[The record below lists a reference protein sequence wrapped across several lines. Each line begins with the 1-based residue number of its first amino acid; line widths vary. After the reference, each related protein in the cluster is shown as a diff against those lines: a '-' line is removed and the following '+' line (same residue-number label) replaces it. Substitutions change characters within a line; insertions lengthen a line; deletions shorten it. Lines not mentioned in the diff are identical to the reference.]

1 MREVGYR
8 MKLLKKYKEK
18 VTNTKGLTFELNFK
32 PISKRLAVCCLN
44 APGLSFRWPVEE
56 VMGSFKT
63 EEVDDFITGI
73 VYKCNSYKEFKE
85 IAENIRK
92 N

>member
-56 VMGSFKT
+56 VMKPFEIK
-63 EEVDDFITGI
+63 EVEDLVTGI
-73 VYKCNSYKEFKE
+73 AYECSSYDDFKE
-85 IAENIRK
+85 IAESIRK
-92 N
+92 S